1 MGCSLLVQQLSLTSL
16 YVYSAQPAPTNRADV
31 TQNKTFLD
39 IRATAA
45 VYNGH
50 LSKMR
55 DQIHDLT
62 AEHTMVFAQK
72 DAAIVELKR
81 EVGELRTQNTEFSC
95 GFHEESNNR
104 KLAVACAENLTRQN
118 DIQGKKVMTLSSR
131 VTELENELAQEKAKH
146 IADKGANEKLRSITE
161 KCAEIARLV
170 GEHP

>member
-1 MGCSLLVQQLSLTSL
+1 MGYSLLVRQPSLTSL
-16 YVYSAQPAPTNRADV
+16 ADI

-39 IRATAA
+39 IRTTAA

-55 DQIHDLT
+55 DQIQDLT
-62 AEHTMVFAQK
+62 AEHTIVFAQK

-81 EVGELRTQNTEFSC
+81 EVDEVRTQNTELLC
-95 GFHEESNNR
+95 DLHQESNNR
-104 KLAVACAENLTRQN
+104 KLAVVCAENLTRQN
-118 DIQGKKVMTLSSR
+118 DIKGREVITLNSR
-131 VTELENELAQEKAKH
+131 VAELENELAQEKAKH

-161 KCAEIARLV
+161 QCAEIARLV